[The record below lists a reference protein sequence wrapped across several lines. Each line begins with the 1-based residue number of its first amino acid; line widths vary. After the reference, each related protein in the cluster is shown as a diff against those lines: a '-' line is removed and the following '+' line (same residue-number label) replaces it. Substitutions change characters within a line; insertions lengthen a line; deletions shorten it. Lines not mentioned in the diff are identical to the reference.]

1 VTGIKGF
8 WGYFLPLNLIMSSA
22 MLYELVEWLA
32 AEAFGGDLG
41 MAYLGTQGDVWDA
54 HKDMLLATL
63 GAVLAMGITAI
74 INKDDLTTTS

>member
-74 INKDDLTTTS
+74 INKDE

>member
-1 VTGIKGF
+1 
-8 WGYFLPLNLIMSSA
+8 
-22 MLYELVEWLA
+22 VEWLA

-74 INKDDLTTTS
+74 INKDE